1 MKQDIQTIADIKIL
15 VDQFY
20 STVRRDNLLGPIFQE
35 RIQDNWAVHLEKMYR
50 FWQTILLDE
59 HTYFGSPFPPH
70 IPLPIEAKHFDQ
82 WLLLFEA
89 TVDRLYTGEK
99 ADEAKWRAQKMAQMF
114 QFKKEYFNANPKKKP
129 LI

>member
-1 MKQDIQTIADIKIL
+1 MKQDIQTIEDIKIL

-20 STVRRDNLLGPIFQE
+20 TTVRADSLIGPIFQE
-35 RIQDNWAVHLEKMYR
+35 RIQDNWSVHLEKMYR

-89 TVDRLYTGEK
+89 TVDRLYKGEK